1 MPLGVVVSGTKE
13 SVRKNLNIYIV
24 QQMIFTS
31 IKLCIYMK
39 GFIGQWREKKTSMN
53 IYISG
58 IDNILA

>member
-1 MPLGVVVSGTKE
+1 
-13 SVRKNLNIYIV
+13 
-24 QQMIFTS
+24 MIFTS

-39 GFIGQWREKKTSMN
+39 GFIGQWREEKTSMN